1 MMGCCGRGALCG
13 MPMALRL
20 RCEKRDERRETVI
33 FRCRENV
40 IRVGRAAR
48 EQGAVRAV
56 ALRVRF

>member
-1 MMGCCGRGALCG
+1 M
-13 MPMALRL
+13 
-20 RCEKRDERRETVI
+20 

-56 ALRVRF
+56 ALRVRFFCKLQTRHSLVSSSLSVQYTTRATHSS